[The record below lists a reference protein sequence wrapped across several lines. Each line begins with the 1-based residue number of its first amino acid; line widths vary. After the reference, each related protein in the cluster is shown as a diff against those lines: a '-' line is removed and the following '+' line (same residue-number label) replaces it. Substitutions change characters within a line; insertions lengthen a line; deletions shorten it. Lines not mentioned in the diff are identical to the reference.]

1 MMSLKSRSMVLSLAA
16 IGSTVFAAVAVADSP
31 RVALETSEGR
41 IVLELNAEKAPKTVE
56 NFLNYVKE
64 GHYAGTI
71 FHRVIPEF
79 MVQGGGFDESMKER
93 STFPPVRNE
102 ASNGLTNDEYTV
114 AMARTSDP
122 HSATSQ
128 FFINT
133 SAKNNFLNRN
143 DPRSDGFGYTVFG
156 KVIEGQAVVDRIEAK
171 PTRSVPNPAMP
182 QMLMG
187 DVPVEPITIKSA
199 TILETAK

>member
-1 MMSLKSRSMVLSLAA
+1 MLKLNVRGVVLS
-16 IGSTVFAAVAVADSP
+16 VFAIAGLAFASSVEADSP

-41 IVLELNAEKAPKTVE
+41 IVIELNAEKAPKTVE

-64 GHYAGTI
+64 GHYEGTL

-79 MVQGGGFDESMKER
+79 MVQGGGFDVSMKEK

-102 ASNGLTNDEYTV
+102 ASNGLTNDEYTL

-133 SAKNNFLNRN
+133 SGENSFLSR
-143 DPRSDGFGYTVFG
+143 DHPRSDGFGYTVFG
-156 KVIEGQAVVDRIEAK
+156 KVVEGQSVVDQIEAK
-171 PTRSVPNPAMP
+171 PTRSIPNPAAP
-182 QMLMG
+182 GQLMG

-199 TILETAK
+199 TILAPAN

>member
-1 MMSLKSRSMVLSLAA
+1 MTRLKICRVIVS
-16 IGSTVFAAVAVADSP
+16 IAAVTAIAVASPVTADSP
-31 RVALETSEGR
+31 RVAIETSEGR

-64 GHYAGTI
+64 GHYDGTI

-79 MVQGGGFDESMKER
+79 MVQGGGFDVGMTER

-114 AMARTSDP
+114 AMARTGEP

-133 SAKNNFLNRN
+133 SNKNGFLNRN
-143 DPRSDGFGYTVFG
+143 DPRSDGFGYAVFG
-156 KVIEGQAVVDRIEAK
+156 KVVEGQAVVDKIEAK
-171 PTRSVPNPAMP
+171 PTRSIPNPAAP
-182 QMLMG
+182 QVLMG

-199 TILETAK
+199 TILETTK